1 METNR
6 PSPDV
11 LLVNLQEET
20 DSSVGKLKIYFG
32 FAAGVGK
39 TYAMLSDAKD
49 QLAAGV
55 DVVAGYIEPH
65 AREETLRMLE
75 GIPIIPPKA
84 ITHKNI
90 ALKEFDL
97 DEALKRKPELILVDE
112 LAHTN
117 AAGVRNKKRF
127 QDVEE
132 LLQAGIDVY
141 TTVNVQHIES
151 LNDIVEGITKVAV
164 RETIPDYV
172 FDEADRVKLID
183 IEPDELLK
191 RLEQGKIYQPERART
206 AMQNFFTRENLKLL
220 REIAMRKAAD
230 RISHEYDQTGIYPE
244 KRASSKWLVCIGT
257 SSSSAKLIRWTARTA
272 EAFRAPWTALYIE
285 NEENDYMTKAEKKC
299 LRETME
305 LAERLGAEIVTL
317 AGHDIAETVAEYAR
331 LTGVTNIVVGKS
343 RRRMG
348 LRSLFEE
355 DFEDRLITHLDN
367 VDMHIIP
374 SSQPKTKKRRMKMR
388 FKSFLTWHDMAKMV
402 LLLTLATAICVGLS
416 EFGIGDQNVIMVYIL
431 SVLIISRVTSGYVYG
446 VLGSII
452 GVMLFNFFFTSPLY
466 TFNTIQAGY
475 PVTFG
480 IMLLVA
486 LITSALTVRI
496 KTQASLAVERERR
509 TEVLYE
515 INKQLLVTRNL
526 KGIINLTNE
535 YILHLFSRS
544 VIFYSADPAKSNK
557 GIFVQAEGKE
567 DASALLNADEEA
579 VAHWVFKNK
588 KRAGAGTDT
597 LMGAF
602 GYYMPVMS
610 QGKVL
615 GVIGVSCSPEEGP
628 LTQDNRIFLRM
639 ISSQVA
645 LALERQYLSEEQ
657 RQIVIE
663 SAKEKMRSNLLR
675 AISHDLRTPLT
686 GIIGA
691 SSALLE
697 KEDELDKET
706 ERNLI
711 RGIKDDSGWL
721 IRMVENLLSVTR
733 ISEGLVS
740 LERAPEAVEEIVGE
754 AVGRIKKRFR
764 DRIIHVKVP
773 RDLLMVPMD
782 GTLIEQVLI
791 NLMENA
797 LRHGGTSAEVWVD
810 VTKTKQS
817 AIFSVRDNGKGIPE
831 NRLPDLFDTFAVEAR
846 ERSDMSRGLGLGL
859 SICMS
864 IIRAH
869 DGTLEAKNNKHG
881 GATFWFTLPLDGG
894 DGK

>member
-6 PSPDV
+6 PSPEA
-11 LLVNLQEET
+11 LLVNLQDEA
-20 DSSVGKLKIYFG
+20 DSQVGKLKIYFG

-49 QLAAGV
+49 QLTSGV

-65 AREETLRMLE
+65 ARAETLKMLE
-75 GIPIIPPKA
+75 GIPIIPPKSVN
-84 ITHKNI
+84 HKNI
-90 ALKEFDL
+90 SLKEFDL

-117 AAGVRNKKRF
+117 AEGVRNKKRF

-191 RLEQGKIYQPERART
+191 RLEQGKVYRPERAKT

-230 RISHEYDQTGIYPE
+230 RISHEYDQTGVYPE
-244 KRASSKWLVCIGT
+244 KRASSKWLVCIG
-257 SSSSAKLIRWTARTA
+257 SAPSSAKLIRWTARTA
-272 EAFRAPWTALYIE
+272 EAFRAPWIALYVE
-285 NEENDYMTKAEKKC
+285 NEETDYLSKQEKKC

-317 AGHDIAETVAEYAR
+317 AGHDIAETVAQYAR

-348 LRSLFEE
+348 LRSLFED
-355 DFEDRLITHLDN
+355 DFEDQLITHLDN

-374 SSQPKTKKRRMKMR
+374 SSSPEIKKRRMKMR

-402 LLLTLATAICVGLS
+402 LLLCLATAICIGLS
-416 EFGIGDQNVIMVYIL
+416 ELGIGDQNVIMVYIL

-515 INKQLLVTRNL
+515 INKRLLITRNL
-526 KGIINLTNE
+526 KGIIDLTNE
-535 YILHLFSRS
+535 YILHLFQRS
-544 VIFYSADPAKSNK
+544 VIFYSTDPAKSSK

-567 DASALLNADEEA
+567 DASALLNPEEEA

-615 GVIGVSCSPEEGP
+615 GVIGVSCSAEDGP
-628 LTQDNRIFLRM
+628 LTQDNRMFLRM

-697 KEDELDKET
+697 KETELDKAT
-706 ERNLI
+706 QHDLI
-711 RGIKDDSGWL
+711 KGIKDDSGWL

-740 LERAPEAVEEIVGE
+740 LEREPEAVEEIVGE
-754 AVGRIKKRFR
+754 AVGRIKKRFT
-764 DRIIHVKVP
+764 DRIIHVQVP

-797 LRHGGTSAEVWVD
+797 LRHAGADAEVWVD
-810 VTKTKQS
+810 VTKTEKS
-817 AIFSVRDNGKGIPE
+817 AIFSVRDNGTGIPE
-831 NRLPDLFDTFAVEAR
+831 NRMADLFDTFAVEAR

-869 DGTLEAKNNKHG
+869 DGTIEAKNNELG

-894 DGK
+894 DEQ

>member
-6 PSPDV
+6 PSPEA
-11 LLVNLQEET
+11 LLVNLQDEA
-20 DSSVGKLKIYFG
+20 DSQVGKLKIYFG

-39 TYAMLSDAKD
+39 TYAMLNDAKD
-49 QLAAGV
+49 QLASGV

-65 AREETLRMLE
+65 ARAETLKMLE
-75 GIPIIPPKA
+75 GIPIIPPKSVN
-84 ITHKNI
+84 HKNI
-90 ALKEFDL
+90 SLKEFDL

-117 AAGVRNKKRF
+117 AEGVRNKKRF

-191 RLEQGKIYQPERART
+191 RLEQGKIYRPERAKT

-230 RISHEYDQTGIYPE
+230 RISHEYDQTGVYPE
-244 KRASSKWLVCIGT
+244 KRASSKWLVCIG
-257 SSSSAKLIRWTARTA
+257 SAPSSAKLIRWTARTA
-272 EAFRAPWTALYIE
+272 EAFRAPWIALYVE
-285 NEENDYMTKAEKKC
+285 NEETDYLSKQEKKC

-317 AGHDIAETVAEYAR
+317 AGHDIAETVAQYAR

-348 LRSLFEE
+348 LRSLFED
-355 DFEDRLITHLDN
+355 DFEDQLITHLDN

-374 SSQPKTKKRRMKMR
+374 SSSPEIKKRRMKMR
-388 FKSFLTWHDMAKMV
+388 FKGFLTWHDMAKMV
-402 LLLTLATAICVGLS
+402 LLLCLATAICIGLS
-416 EFGIGDQNVIMVYIL
+416 ELGIGDQNVIMVYIL

-515 INKQLLVTRNL
+515 INKRLLITRNL
-526 KGIINLTNE
+526 KGIIDLTNE
-535 YILHLFSRS
+535 YILHLFQRS
-544 VIFYSADPAKSNK
+544 VIFYSTDPAKSSK

-567 DASALLNADEEA
+567 DASALLNPEEEA

-615 GVIGVSCSPEEGP
+615 GVIGVSCSAEDGP
-628 LTQDNRIFLRM
+628 LTQDNRMFLRM

-697 KEDELDKET
+697 KETELDKAT
-706 ERNLI
+706 QHDLI
-711 RGIKDDSGWL
+711 KGIKDDSGWL

-740 LERAPEAVEEIVGE
+740 LEREPEAVEEIVGE
-754 AVGRIKKRFR
+754 AVGRIKKRFT
-764 DRIIHVKVP
+764 DRIIHVQVP

-797 LRHGGTSAEVWVD
+797 LRHAGADAEVWVD
-810 VTKTKQS
+810 VTKTENS
-817 AIFSVRDNGKGIPE
+817 AIFSVRDNGTGIPE
-831 NRLPDLFDTFAVEAR
+831 NRMADLFDTFAVEAR

-869 DGTLEAKNNKHG
+869 DGTIEAKNNELG

-894 DGK
+894 DEQ

>member
-1 METNR
+1 
-6 PSPDV
+6 
-11 LLVNLQEET
+11 
-20 DSSVGKLKIYFG
+20 
-32 FAAGVGK
+32 
-39 TYAMLSDAKD
+39 
-49 QLAAGV
+49 
-55 DVVAGYIEPH
+55 
-65 AREETLRMLE
+65 
-75 GIPIIPPKA
+75 
-84 ITHKNI
+84 
-90 ALKEFDL
+90 
-97 DEALKRKPELILVDE
+97 
-112 LAHTN
+112 
-117 AAGVRNKKRF
+117 
-127 QDVEE
+127 
-132 LLQAGIDVY
+132 
-141 TTVNVQHIES
+141 
-151 LNDIVEGITKVAV
+151 
-164 RETIPDYV
+164 
-172 FDEADRVKLID
+172 
-183 IEPDELLK
+183 
-191 RLEQGKIYQPERART
+191 
-206 AMQNFFTRENLKLL
+206 
-220 REIAMRKAAD
+220 
-230 RISHEYDQTGIYPE
+230 
-244 KRASSKWLVCIGT
+244 
-257 SSSSAKLIRWTARTA
+257 
-272 EAFRAPWTALYIE
+272 
-285 NEENDYMTKAEKKC
+285 
-299 LRETME
+299 
-305 LAERLGAEIVTL
+305 
-317 AGHDIAETVAEYAR
+317 
-331 LTGVTNIVVGKS
+331 
-343 RRRMG
+343 
-348 LRSLFEE
+348 
-355 DFEDRLITHLDN
+355 
-367 VDMHIIP
+367 
-374 SSQPKTKKRRMKMR
+374 
-388 FKSFLTWHDMAKMV
+388 
-402 LLLTLATAICVGLS
+402 
-416 EFGIGDQNVIMVYIL
+416 
-431 SVLIISRVTSGYVYG
+431 
-446 VLGSII
+446 I

-515 INKQLLVTRNL
+515 INKRLLITRNL
-526 KGIINLTNE
+526 KGIIDLTNE
-535 YILHLFSRS
+535 YILHLFQRS
-544 VIFYSADPAKSNK
+544 VIFYSTDPAKSSK

-567 DASALLNADEEA
+567 DASALLNPEEEA

-615 GVIGVSCSPEEGP
+615 GVIGVSCSAEDGP
-628 LTQDNRIFLRM
+628 LTQDNRMFLRM

-697 KEDELDKET
+697 KETELDKAT
-706 ERNLI
+706 QHDLI
-711 RGIKDDSGWL
+711 KGIKDDSGWL

-740 LERAPEAVEEIVGE
+740 LEREPEAVEEIVGE
-754 AVGRIKKRFR
+754 AVGRIKKRFT
-764 DRIIHVKVP
+764 DRIIHVQVP

-797 LRHGGTSAEVWVD
+797 LRHAGADAEVWVD
-810 VTKTKQS
+810 VTKTENS
-817 AIFSVRDNGKGIPE
+817 AIFSVRDNGTGIPE
-831 NRLPDLFDTFAVEAR
+831 NRMADLFDTFAVEAR

-869 DGTLEAKNNKHG
+869 DGTIEAKNNELG

-894 DGK
+894 DEQ

>member
-6 PSPDV
+6 PSPDA

-65 AREETLRMLE
+65 ARVETLRMLE
-75 GIPIIPPKA
+75 GIPIISPKA
-84 ITHKNI
+84 INHKNI

-191 RLEQGKIYQPERART
+191 RLEQGKIYQPERAQT

-230 RISHEYDQTGIYPE
+230 RISHEYDQTGVYPE

-257 SSSSAKLIRWTARTA
+257 SPSSAKLIRWTARTA

-343 RRRMG
+343 PRRMG

-374 SSQPKTKKRRMKMR
+374 SSHPKAKKRRMKMR

-402 LLLTLATAICVGLS
+402 LLLALATAICVGLS

-544 VIFYSADPAKSNK
+544 VIFYSADPAKSNE

-567 DASALLNADEEA
+567 DASALLSADEEA

-764 DRIIHVKVP
+764 DRTIHVKVP

-797 LRHGGTSAEVWVD
+797 LRHGGTGAEVWVD

-831 NRLPDLFDTFAVEAR
+831 NRLADLFDTFAVEAR